1 MAVHLPGTLLPS
13 KNTMQTANQNWY
25 ALRATH
31 EFDVANTLRT
41 ECSDVY
47 LPVEQA
53 RTADGTT
60 RTRPLISRV
69 LFVRDTETHLLQLEK
84 RGHDPIDPIQPFWI
98 YRYERGGAIQPVKD
112 TEMQLLRL
120 LSATDSTRCEIYTR
134 TDFHAGQA
142 VEVIA
147 GPFAGYRGHV
157 RRIQRNRH
165 VIVEIEGICAI
176 ALPFIHPDLLSPLP

>member
-1 MAVHLPGTLLPS
+1 
-13 KNTMQTANQNWY
+13 MQTAKQNWY

-53 RTADGTT
+53 RTVDGAT

-84 RGHDPIDPIQPFWI
+84 RGHDPLDSIQPFWI

-176 ALPFIHPDLLSPLP
+176 ALPFIRPVLLSPLP